1 MFLQMIAACLLLC
14 CSCTALDFSP
24 LTLQRLEAAPVSPAP
39 QANKAVFFGDVGNIM
54 RFVEPISLTREEISD
69 NTRDFPLQYN
79 DGNNTLT
86 GIEWVLTTATFSYDS
101 NASTVTCTGATFQ
114 PYHDNGTYYGSS
126 HFSYAPLKFICS
138 TYPSNS
144 GIPVAYVWS
153 SLGFDLDCSNATV
166 DSSASVDRL
175 TPQGYYRYRQFTTT
189 GGGPYKMGLL
199 GYSYQGG
206 GYSAVQL
213 LDNLCSAYASA
224 TSSIAREYDYNT
236 AYGEGYDA
244 GLRVGDANGYNR
256 GYREGADASN
266 NSLMLIPTL
275 FEGLAYIPISIFGG
289 LGDLAIWNVPIISII
304 FTFLILA
311 LVLWLVRKFI

>member
-1 MFLQMIAACLLLC
+1 MFISLIATCLLLC
-14 CSCTALDFSP
+14 CSCSSINIP
-24 LTLQRLEAAPVSPAP
+24 TLNRFNAAPVSPAP
-39 QANKAVFFGDVGNIM
+39 QANKAVFFGEIGNIM
-54 RFVEPISLTREEISD
+54 RFVEPITLTREQVND
-69 NTRDFPLQYN
+69 NTLDFPLQFN

-86 GIEWVLTTATFSYDS
+86 GIEWVLTSATYSYDS
-101 NASTVTCTGATFQ
+101 NASTITCTGVTFE

-144 GIPVAYVWS
+144 SIPVSYVWS
-153 SLGFDLDCSNATV
+153 SVGFDLLCSNANV
-166 DSSASVDRL
+166 DSSVSVDRL

-199 GYSYQGG
+199 GYSYQGSG
-206 GYSAVQL
+206 VSAVQL

-224 TSSIAREYDYNT
+224 TSSLAREYDYNT

-244 GLRVGDANGYNR
+244 GLRVGDANGYSR
-256 GYREGADASN
+256 GYADGADSANS
-266 NSLMLIPTL
+266 SLMVIPTL
-275 FEGLAYIPISIFGG
+275 FGAIANVPIAIFGG
-289 LGDLAIWNVPIISII
+289 MGDLAIWNVPILSII
-304 FTFLILA
+304 FTFLFLA